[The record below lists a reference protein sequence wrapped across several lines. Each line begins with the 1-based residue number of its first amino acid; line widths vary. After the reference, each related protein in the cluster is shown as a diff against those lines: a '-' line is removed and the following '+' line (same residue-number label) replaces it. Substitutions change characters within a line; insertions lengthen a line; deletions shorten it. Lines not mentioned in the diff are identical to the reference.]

1 MNFGK
6 LSKTSVSLILVLMTL
21 AVLIVP
27 ALSIT
32 YAETL
37 TVQNVLRVQGDYVNG
52 TIIDTIQINQSLPSN
67 SYPIQTEINETVNYD
82 SALYG
87 YRPLGS
93 FLTRWSV
100 LWDDMQTYTGNGTYQ
115 MNVNYSQMPYP
126 TYQWRSILVQL
137 DINNSDWV
145 DSDFIR
151 VTTDYGFAPETILI
165 GYQNSNTDVA
175 ELTPLPITSSTS
187 LYINTLSIKSDM
199 TSYPTGK
206 IWLAFYVPDSTGVDE
221 QFTFKVESF
230 ILAPADALM
239 WDDDQ
244 MYMLILLGSVIFMAF
259 TLLFIS
265 DPFDIIYDKARKSPK
280 KPRKKSKRK
289 K

>member
-1 MNFGK
+1 
-6 LSKTSVSLILVLMTL
+6 
-21 AVLIVP
+21 
-27 ALSIT
+27 
-32 YAETL
+32 
-37 TVQNVLRVQGDYVNG
+37 
-52 TIIDTIQINQSLPSN
+52 
-67 SYPIQTEINETVNYD
+67 
-82 SALYG
+82 
-87 YRPLGS
+87 
-93 FLTRWSV
+93 
-100 LWDDMQTYTGNGTYQ
+100 
-115 MNVNYSQMPYP
+115 
-126 TYQWRSILVQL
+126 
-137 DINNSDWV
+137 
-145 DSDFIR
+145 
-151 VTTDYGFAPETILI
+151 
-165 GYQNSNTDVA
+165 
-175 ELTPLPITSSTS
+175 
-187 LYINTLSIKSDM
+187 M